1 MYRPVAGKPDLGV
14 GLLMLLILVLS
25 ACGEEAHARK
35 IPESSGG
42 RSMKSIPAGKYVSD
56 EFRPAMSFR
65 LNEGWQTG
73 PAADFSY
80 GLFMEKYNRL
90 TLSRV
95 SESEPSYL
103 EFLVVP
109 KVYKVV
115 SSYEAK
121 EEPAPED
128 MVSWLQNNPNLDAEN
143 PEPMT
148 VGGVK
153 GAQFDA
159 VASRIPQEYLT
170 GGYHGINTYY
180 VRHGGNF
187 YDDEP
192 CLPLFQTLP
201 GYGSRST
208 YELCKNYKVR
218 FIVLEDVNDKTVTI
232 TILAPTFKFDE
243 TRLKAQRVVNT
254 VAWKGTQSRTK

>member
-1 MYRPVAGKPDLGV
+1 
-14 GLLMLLILVLS
+14 
-25 ACGEEAHARK
+25 
-35 IPESSGG
+35 
-42 RSMKSIPAGKYVSD
+42 MKSIPAGKYVSD

-65 LNEGWQTG
+65 LNEGWRTG

-128 MVSWLQNNPNLDAEN
+128 MVSWLQNNPNLDTEN
-143 PEPMT
+143 PGPMM
-148 VGGVK
+148 VG
-153 GAQFDA
+153 A
-159 VASRIPQEYLT
+159 
-170 GGYHGINTYY
+170 
-180 VRHGGNF
+180 
-187 YDDEP
+187 
-192 CLPLFQTLP
+192 
-201 GYGSRST
+201 
-208 YELCKNYKVR
+208 
-218 FIVLEDVNDKTVTI
+218 
-232 TILAPTFKFDE
+232 
-243 TRLKAQRVVNT
+243 
-254 VAWKGTQSRTK
+254 